1 MEDSLMRRVVTAI
14 AARNRL
20 GELLEGVY
28 HRGDEIVIERANK
41 PMAVLVPLEA
51 YEQIE
56 RRRAEAR
63 RRLEEVWAA
72 MPSGASVAE
81 VEALIEQEIDAAR
94 AEAAAQ
100 RT

>member
-1 MEDSLMRRVVTAI
+1 MRRVVTAI

-56 RRRAEAR
+56 RRRAEAL

-72 MPSGASVAE
+72 IPSGASVAE
-81 VEALIEQEIDAAR
+81 VETLIEQEIDAAR
-94 AEAAAQ
+94 AEVAAS